1 MDEATSGIANKIKDY
16 HPPEAAEKLVR
27 ETRLLLIAGPAGSG
41 KDPIIKQLIATGEYE
56 YIISHTTRHPR
67 EGEENAKDYYF
78 VDLPTA
84 ESMVDERRFLEAR
97 VVYDSH
103 LFGTSMAEIQR
114 VHDSGKIGVTDIDV
128 AGADKYVKLGNNVKT
143 IFVLPPSYDE
153 WVHRL
158 ASRDSG
164 EDADAIKRRLEDAN
178 RWLEQALK
186 SGHFHFVINSDLD
199 KAVAEVRELA
209 ENPNYE
215 KAQDETKVEHAWH
228 VLGELKRNLNT

>member
-1 MDEATSGIANKIKDY
+1 MDETSPSLADKIKNY
-16 HPPEAAEKLVR
+16 NPPEAAEILVR

-41 KDPIIKQLIATGEYE
+41 KDTIIKHLIASGEYE

-67 EGEENAKDYYF
+67 DGEENAKDYYF

-84 ESMVDERRFLEAR
+84 ESMVDEQRFLEVR
-97 VVYDSH
+97 VVYDDH

-128 AGADKYVKLGNNVKT
+128 AGADKYVKLSNNVKT
-143 IFVLPPSYDE
+143 VFVLPPSYDE

-158 ASRDSG
+158 ASRGSG
-164 EDADAIKRRLEDAN
+164 EDADAIKRRLEDAH

-186 SGHFHFVINSDLD
+186 SGHFYFVINSDLD
-199 KAVAEVRELA
+199 KAVADVREFA
-209 ENPNYE
+209 EDPNFE
-215 KAQDETKVEHAWH
+215 AAKDETKVEHAWH

>member
-1 MDEATSGIANKIKDY
+1 MDETTSSIAGKIKNY

-41 KDPIIKQLIATGEYE
+41 KDTIIKQLIATGEYE
-56 YIISHTTRHPR
+56 YIISHTTRQPR

-84 ESMVDERRFLEAR
+84 ESMVNERRFLEVR
-97 VVYDSH
+97 VVYDGR

-128 AGADKYVKLGNNVKT
+128 AGADEYFKLSNNVKT

-158 ASRDSG
+158 ATRGSG

-178 RWLEQALK
+178 RWLEQALQ

-199 KAVAEVRELA
+199 KAVADTREFA

-215 KAQDETKVEHAWH
+215 EAKDETKVEHAWH